1 MIEDA
6 LRHLKIRFDGKLTHN
21 IMQEERGAALRLLY
35 QLKLAIQKREGP
47 APDALESET
56 MTGLKMSNVQKKFNQ
71 NMEKTM
77 TMAGSIQPRTVKG
90 KDVRTNQ
97 QRMEDAHL
105 IKFQVTKKTNFDNA
119 LNQNEQERGL
129 VTSIE

>member
-56 MTGLKMSNVQKKFNQ
+56 MTGLKMSTVQKKFNQ